1 MAKRNNT
8 TTGAKQPK
16 KFMVFVVEGK
26 NDINAL
32 MTPLVSFFDLFYNK
46 SLSEIEDFFRYI
58 NQKVEIKTK
67 ILGEEKPAQV
77 DKLRIKVIFP
87 YSEILTMKNTTN
99 LLIANNDIW
108 KLKQISIEESTM
120 VKLLN
125 SHIDNWVSIICQE
138 EILED
143 TKEKNLFDD

>member
-1 MAKRNNT
+1 M
-8 TTGAKQPK
+8 
-16 KFMVFVVEGK
+16 
-26 NDINAL
+26 
-32 MTPLVSFFDLFYNK
+32 
-46 SLSEIEDFFRYI
+46 
-58 NQKVEIKTK
+58 
-67 ILGEEKPAQV
+67 
-77 DKLRIKVIFP
+77 IFP

-120 VKLLN
+120 IKLLN

-143 TKEKNLFDD
+143 TKAKNFFDDSKSYDILKNSRNKFVRKATIGRNKRGLSEHNKRNNTMYNKVIKQTSKLAKKLKPKIHQSITFKANQTNFICVNE